1 MEIAQ
6 DHRPRAGSTSF
17 ASLERMLEN
26 ISSVIIGKREVI
38 ELAVISLLARGHML
52 LDDVPGVGKTM
63 LARALAASLDLRFK
77 RIQFTPDLMPSD
89 ITGASVYNPKTAG
102 FDFVP
107 GPVFA
112 NILLADEINRATPR
126 AQSALLE
133 CMAEYQVTAD
143 GTTYALDPPFMV
155 IATQNPVESHGT
167 YTLPEAQLDRF
178 LIRSSI
184 GHPDIGSEV
193 AMLKAHIHTEG
204 HPVEALRPVLSS
216 AELGELMRATAA
228 VHVNDDVLQYMARLA
243 EASRNDARFRLG
255 VSPRGVLALMRA
267 SQARAILDGRD
278 FVDPATVK
286 AMAIPVLAH
295 RVILSPD
302 QATQAYASIGAIA
315 ELVERVAPPVR

>member
-1 MEIAQ
+1 MDIPQ
-6 DHRPRAGSTSF
+6 NQRSRGGSASF
-17 ASLERMLEN
+17 ANLERLIDN
-26 ISSVIIGKREVI
+26 VAGVIIGKREVI

-63 LARALAASLDLRFK
+63 LARALAASMDLRFK

-89 ITGASVYNPKTAG
+89 ITGASIYNPKSAG

-112 NILLADEINRATPR
+112 NVLLADEINRATPR

-133 CMAEYQVTAD
+133 CMAECQVTAD
-143 GTTYALDPPFMV
+143 GTTYALESPFMV

-184 GHPDIGSEV
+184 GHPGVESEV
-193 AMLKAHIHTEG
+193 AMLKAHVHREG
-204 HPVEALRPVLSS
+204 HPVEALEPVLSLDEL
-216 AELGELMRATAA
+216 AELVRATAA
-228 VHVNDDVLQYMARLA
+228 VHVSDDVLHYMARLA
-243 EASRNDARFRLG
+243 EATREDARFRLG
-255 VSPRGVLALMRA
+255 VSPRGVIALMRA

-302 QATQAYASIGAIA
+302 QATHAYASVGAIA
-315 ELVERVAPPVR
+315 DLIERVAPPVR